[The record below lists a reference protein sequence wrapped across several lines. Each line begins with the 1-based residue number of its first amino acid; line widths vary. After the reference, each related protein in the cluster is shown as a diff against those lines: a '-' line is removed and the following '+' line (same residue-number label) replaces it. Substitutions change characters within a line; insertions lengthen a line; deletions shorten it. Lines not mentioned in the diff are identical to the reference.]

1 MRAVTFEQRG
11 ETRRIPSE
19 HVWST
24 LPITVTA
31 RAMTPPAPAEVLSAA
46 SAMSFRGLIL
56 IYLVLERDRCSEY
69 DAHYFPETE
78 IPISRLSEPKN
89 YSGVSEPRGRTVL
102 CAELPCHDGS
112 AEWKMSDDEL
122 ADVVAQ
128 SLAAAG
134 LPADSRIRKKVTRR
148 LRFAYPIYSLGYE
161 DHFQK
166 LDGWLAEIDGLLTFG
181 RQGLF
186 AHDNTHHA
194 LYMAYAAAQCFD
206 RTGDFDRPRWMSF
219 REVFESH
226 VVED

>member
-1 MRAVTFEQRG
+1 
-11 ETRRIPSE
+11 
-19 HVWST
+19 
-24 LPITVTA
+24 
-31 RAMTPPAPAEVLSAA
+31 MTPPAPAEILSAA

-56 IYLVLERDRCSEY
+56 IYLVLEQDRFSEY

-102 CAELPCHDGS
+102 CAELPCDDGS

-122 ADVVAQ
+122 ADVVTESMAK
-128 SLAAAG
+128 AG
-134 LPADSRIRKKVTRR
+134 LSVDSKIQAKVTRR

-161 DHFQK
+161 EHFQK
-166 LDGWLAEIDGLLTFG
+166 IDDWLAEIDGLLTFG

-194 LYMAYAAAQCFD
+194 LYMAYAAAKCFD
-206 RTGDFDRPRWMSF
+206 PTGGFDRQRWISF